1 MPKPGLYLLII
12 AVVMIAS
19 GTAHADGE
27 FELLSRTLIQGP
39 ARAAAFLEGG
49 LVLGTGGGLV
59 TFSTIDSLHREAF
72 LPIEGVTKVAI
83 LDTAKNLLGHAVKK
97 SGTDFAATADF
108 CLDASLKM
116 AGLKKGDIEHTIAT
130 GYGRNNVS
138 FARDTKTEIGCHAK
152 GSFYYFPFASTII
165 DIGGQD
171 NKVIK
176 VDQSGRRTG
185 FKMNRKCAAGTGA
198 FLEEMAVRLDV
209 ALGEMDRL
217 ASQSDNMVKL
227 GSFCTVFSATE
238 VLENIRHGKK
248 LADIVKGVFFS
259 MIKRVLEM
267 DSLTEKVVMTGGV
280 VAHNPFMVKMTEEII
295 EREILVPD
303 YPQLTGAIGA
313 ALYAMES

>member
-1 MPKPGLYLLII
+1 MVSKSVYAGVDIG
-12 AVVMIAS
+12 AS
-19 GTAHADGE
+19 
-27 FELLSRTLIQGP
+27 R
-39 ARAAAFLEGG
+39 
-49 LVLGTGGGLV
+49 
-59 TFSTIDSLHREAF
+59 
-72 LPIEGVTKVAI
+72 TKVAI
-83 LDTAKNLLGHAVKK
+83 LDTDKNLLGHAVKK
-97 SGTDFAATADF
+97 SGTDFAATADS
-108 CLDASLKM
+108 CLAVAAKM
-116 AGLKKGDIEHTIAT
+116 ADLKKIDIEQTIAT

-152 GSFYYFPFASTII
+152 GSFYYFPFSSTII

-198 FLEEMAVRLDV
+198 FLEEMAMRLDV
-209 ALGEMDRL
+209 ALGEMDHL

-238 VLENIRHGKK
+238 VLENIRQGKQ
-248 LADIVKGVFFS
+248 LPDIVKGVFFS

-313 ALYAMES
+313 ALYAMEDKP